1 MVNGKNLLE
10 KDDHI
15 LYWLYLQKNDPFLRK
30 TLNWRTDGQADRQT
44 DKQTD
49 GQRWFYRMGIA
60 SSVVWESNKLKY
72 NYIFS
77 HFVCVLQNKYLSIVT
92 SFKYDYQF
100 SESGGGWSVDLT
112 KPIKNM
118 PDLAIKAVKIKCN
131 TKKST
136 KEQIRRYGKKIIHAL
151 NGIFVSEDF
160 ILSKI
165 MDCTTPTAFKF
176 KIKSCFN

>member
-1 MVNGKNLLE
+1 
-10 KDDHI
+10 
-15 LYWLYLQKNDPFLRK
+15 
-30 TLNWRTDGQADRQT
+30 
-44 DKQTD
+44 
-49 GQRWFYRMGIA
+49 
-60 SSVVWESNKLKY
+60 
-72 NYIFS
+72 
-77 HFVCVLQNKYLSIVT
+77 
-92 SFKYDYQF
+92 
-100 SESGGGWSVDLT
+100 
-112 KPIKNM
+112 M
-118 PDLAIKAVKIKCN
+118 PDLAIKAGKIKCN